1 MICDETKNQVKG
13 VGSVKTTKIDNTFH
27 QMMTENILEGEDIK
41 KITNGIAESEK
52 NMDGQNNNKIF
63 EISQMTS
70 FTVCHFSWSTN
81 MAALIRQKPHVN
93 KRGLNEM

>member
-63 EISQMTS
+63 EIVIGFLVVM
-70 FTVCHFSWSTN
+70 N
-81 MAALIRQKPHVN
+81 EKLRDGP
-93 KRGLNEM
+93 KRI